1 MLPVAL
7 ARWAAATAL
16 LLLLLLDEGSGMGVP
31 GGGCRATRGSCVVS
45 GAVAAA
51 GAAARLGVGV
61 CWSVQLVMRRVA
73 GEL

>member
-7 ARWAAATAL
+7 ARRAAATAL

-51 GAAARLGVGV
+51 GAAARLGVSGSLLECAACGEKG
-61 CWSVQLVMRRVA
+61 CW
-73 GEL
+73 

>member
-7 ARWAAATAL
+7 ARRAAATAL

-51 GAAARLGVGV
+51 GAAARLGAGV
-61 CWSVQLVMRRVA
+61 CWSVQLVMGRVA

>member
-7 ARWAAATAL
+7 ARRAAATAL

-51 GAAARLGVGV
+51 GAAARLGAGV
-61 CWSVQLVMRRVA
+61 CWNGQLVMRRVA